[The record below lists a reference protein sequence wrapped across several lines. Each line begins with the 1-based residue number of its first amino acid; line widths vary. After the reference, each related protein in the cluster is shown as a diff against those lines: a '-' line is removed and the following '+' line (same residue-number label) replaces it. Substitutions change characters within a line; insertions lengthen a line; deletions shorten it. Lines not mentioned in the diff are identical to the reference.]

1 MGGDKGSYLWLDW
14 FWPDT
19 LCRWVRPPPPP
30 GVQTPPKGNM
40 HPPHPLTWLVIMIA
54 SGVDA
59 GKMPYNTEHLK
70 GFYTE
75 RICGTVFTDRCKQ
88 ISTRIVCGQVDFF
101 QEHSSKRFL
110 SPCPSMHFMVP
121 SDETDLFFLF
131 SSPLTFSFF
140 SFPISSCLHLF
151 HLCLSPSSLL
161 F

>member
-1 MGGDKGSYLWLDW
+1 MLDSSETSVRLDGRDKGSYLWLDW

-30 GVQTPPKGNM
+30 GVQTPPKENM
-40 HPPHPLTWLVIMIA
+40 HPPHPLTLLVIMIA

-88 ISTRIVCGQVDFF
+88 ISTRIVCGQVDLF
-101 QEHSSKRFL
+101 SGSKRFYL
-110 SPCPSMHFMVP
+110 HVLLCI
-121 SDETDLFFLF
+121 LWFL
-131 SSPLTFSFF
+131 LMK
-140 SFPISSCLHLF
+140 PIYSSCFPHL
-151 HLCLSPSSLL
+151 
-161 F
+161 

>member
-40 HPPHPLTWLVIMIA
+40 HPPHPLTLLVIMI
-54 SGVDA
+54 GVDA

-88 ISTRIVCGQVDFF
+88 ISTRIVCGQVDLF
-101 QEHSSKRFL
+101 SGSKRFYL
-110 SPCPSMHFMVP
+110 HVLLCI
-121 SDETDLFFLF
+121 LWFLLMKHINY
-131 SSPLTFSFF
+131 SC
-140 SFPISSCLHLF
+140 FPH
-151 HLCLSPSSLL
+151 P
-161 F
+161 